1 MKQEENKVDPP
12 KHKDGDSAASRAETP
27 PQAEE
32 MQVDLGYAEEQQD
45 AHEQDNQLMDTIQ
58 TLSLDQMVIEGDAPP
73 ADTLTESATQSEPSE
88 AREEA
93 ILTLSEVVPVVNE
106 VVTES
111 KPVAPA
117 ATSTEESTA
126 SEPIDTSESTVQSQ
140 PAPLTP
146 LTPAETGKRQTELLN
161 VPGAPV
167 PPNLSPSKR
176 ENPFL
181 PQHILDKL
189 NKGRQ
194 ELEADFVQSSAALD
208 VSTAILRT
216 HARAERLGRPQMN
229 NPFSA
234 KDREALERQK
244 LVDQLVDEYLPLV
257 AAELRRRL
265 NQMLDK

>member
-1 MKQEENKVDPP
+1 MKQEKNKVDPP
-12 KHKDGDSAASRAETP
+12 KSKDSDSATSHSEAPHQS
-27 PQAEE
+27 EE
-32 MQVDLGYAEEQQD
+32 LLVDLGYAEEQQD
-45 AHEQDNQLMDTIQ
+45 AHEQDNPLIDTIQ
-58 TLSLDQMVIEGDAPP
+58 TLSLDQMVIEDDAPLV
-73 ADTLTESATQSEPSE
+73 DTLTESATQSEPSE

-93 ILTLSEVVPVVNE
+93 ILTLSEVVPMVEE
-106 VVTES
+106 VTAES
-111 KPVAPA
+111 KPAVP
-117 ATSTEESTA
+117 TEEPTA
-126 SEPIDTSESTVQSQ
+126 SEPPHYSESSPLAQSI
-140 PAPLTP
+140 PLTP
-146 LTPAETGKRQTELLN
+146 LTPANTGKLQSELLN
-161 VPGAPV
+161 VPGAPEQ
-167 PPNLSPSKR
+167 PKLSPSKR

-216 HARAERLGRPQMN
+216 HARAERLGRPQIN

-234 KDREALERQK
+234 KDREALEKQK

-265 NQMLDK
+265 HQMLDK